1 MRLALCRDVELAD
14 VDEAAD
20 MLLEHV
26 DAGPALVND
35 DDADLDM
42 LAPMRSRQTSR
53 TGESGVAGF
62 IENKVC
68 SQPACLPKQ
77 LRHHVA
83 HQTYDMILAA

>member
-1 MRLALCRDVELAD
+1 
-14 VDEAAD
+14 

-42 LAPMRSRQTSR
+42 LAPTRSRQTSR
-53 TGESGVAGF
+53 TGEAGATGI

-68 SQPACLPKQ
+68 SQPACPSICDTMLP
-77 LRHHVA
+77 
-83 HQTYDMILAA
+83 HQTYAVILAA